1 MDKDEAIVELIKA
14 FTGTLSGEVDVFA
27 LADLAKNGVDSIH
40 NYMFNRKLKM
50 VLGELKKKGTVDR
63 KVGEILAKSN
73 YGPEYGYTLLHY
85 IDQFEHIDKGRFL
98 AYLLDATSKNFITA
112 EECFRFCK
120 ILNSVSLSSLYYLKQ
135 NVTKR
140 VLYEVDYSNKSCVN
154 ELLTN
159 DLMYESYN
167 NGYAFSLTAHYLD
180 KYSLSYEDES
190 RYRNY
195 SEKMGDIPPLDKFP
209 EEPERIVSGS
219 IPYRG

>member
-1 MDKDEAIVELIKA
+1 MDKDEAIVELIKV
-14 FTGTLSGEVDVFA
+14 FTGALSGEIDVFA

-50 VLGELKKKGTVDR
+50 VLGELQRKGTVER
-63 KVGEILAKSN
+63 KVGKILAKSN

-112 EECFRFCK
+112 EDCFRFCK

-135 NVTKR
+135 NITKR

-154 ELLTN
+154 ELL
-159 DLMYESYN
+159 LR
-167 NGYAFSLTAHYLD
+167 
-180 KYSLSYEDES
+180 K
-190 RYRNY
+190 
-195 SEKMGDIPPLDKFP
+195 
-209 EEPERIVSGS
+209 
-219 IPYRG
+219 